1 MMKYIPL
8 MVSFDK
14 IQKWGIQHVEQLSG
28 NTIKM
33 NTPVWVKPMLLS
45 ADFNSVA
52 RYLRGD

>member
-1 MMKYIPL
+1 

-14 IQKWGIQHVEQLSG
+14 IQKWGIRHVEQLSG

-45 ADFNSVA
+45 ADFNSIA